1 VVLDDMIRHDE
12 QEILNDWTARFPG
25 FTVERLDF
33 EKGAAIMRRQSR
45 A

>member
-1 VVLDDMIRHDE
+1 VLDDMIRRDE
-12 QEILNDWTARFPG
+12 QEILDDWVGRFPG

-33 EKGAAIMRRQSR
+33 EKGAAIMKRQSH